1 MNLVPS
7 KPPSS
12 HAHAP
17 LALLLALLLAVLL
30 AVPVTVALHAQDV
43 PEWQKQVLN
52 GMRASSENNLAQAET
67 FFLRTVHEPEAF
79 GPQDPR
85 LGSSLNSLGLVYH
98 SRGKYRDAERVY
110 LRGIKIFLLVY
121 GPKSLDLANIS
132 MNLGTAY
139 FDDGLY
145 ARGEPYFRNA
155 WWIFNQSLGPDSVK
169 TAHAIFDL
177 GETYRNLKRY
187 AAAALNSL
195 ALAYTGL
202 SKYAEAEPL
211 FKLAI
216 GIRQSAPISG
226 NTDLS
231 ESLKSY
237 AAMLRRS
244 GRASEAGRMEAPDF
258 PRRTMQKP

>member
-1 MNLVPS
+1 M
-7 KPPSS
+7 
-12 HAHAP
+12 
-17 LALLLALLLAVLL
+17 LL
-30 AVPVTVALHAQDV
+30 AVPVTFALHAQDV

-177 GETYRNLKRY
+177 GENLPQFEAVCGRRVEQLGLGLHRLEQVRGSGAAFQTCYRH
-187 AAAALNSL
+187 SP
-195 ALAYTGL
+195 
-202 SKYAEAEPL
+202 E
-211 FKLAI
+211 
-216 GIRQSAPISG
+216 
-226 NTDLS
+226 
-231 ESLKSY
+231 
-237 AAMLRRS
+237 
-244 GRASEAGRMEAPDF
+244 RAD
-258 PRRTMQKP
+258 